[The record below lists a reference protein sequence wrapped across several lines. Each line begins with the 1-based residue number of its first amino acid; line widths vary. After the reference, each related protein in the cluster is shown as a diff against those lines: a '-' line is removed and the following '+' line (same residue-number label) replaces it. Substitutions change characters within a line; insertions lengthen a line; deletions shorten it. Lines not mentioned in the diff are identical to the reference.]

1 MLCIDITIQEL
12 KLYHYFPPLAKDC
25 GELVTPTNG
34 SSFGN
39 LTTYP
44 HEKIFSCDEGFI
56 LRGSR
61 TRQCLPSG
69 NWSGNTT
76 ICVGT
81 YI

>member
-1 MLCIDITIQEL
+1 MHRYNHTGALTVSL
-12 KLYHYFPPLAKDC
+12 LSLLLAKDC